1 MPLKIPTKTEL
12 QAMPVEEIWQPI
24 ETVEPAKSRSQN
36 EEPKSPLAQYL
47 TFYRLVKFYQT
58 ELDRVKDDAIVEALE
73 IYQDLGYP
81 KNKTVYEDDS
91 ARISLR
97 SRTKFDPDN
106 PELVAFSAEI
116 EAERDR
122 QARLVSDQV
131 EALDAQIAEVKQTIE
146 HHHKELGKLQVS
158 KDALLNPVRI
168 REMEL
173 ALEEVREQA
182 QYTESSLAVT
192 LSKSK

>member
-1 MPLKIPTKTEL
+1 MPLKIPTKAEL

-24 ETVEPAKSRSQN
+24 ETVEPQNPQSQN

-47 TFYRLVKFYQT
+47 TFYRLSKFYQT
-58 ELDRVKDDAIVEALE
+58 ELDRVKEEAIVEALE
-73 IYQDLGYP
+73 IYLENGCP

-97 SRTKFDPDN
+97 SRTKFDPN
-106 PELVAFSAEI
+106 HPEFTKVNEAL

-122 QARLVSDQV
+122 QAELVSDQTA
-131 EALDAQIAEVKQTIE
+131 ALDAQITEVKQTIE
-146 HHHKELGKLQVS
+146 RHQMELDKLQVS
-158 KDALLNPVRI
+158 KDALLNPVHI

-173 ALEEVREQA
+173 ALEEVREKA
-182 QYTESSLAVT
+182 QYTESSLAVS
-192 LSKSK
+192 LK